1 MYTSIPYYKGFK
13 VYVDGKQTEITK
25 IGDALIGVK
34 LQKGEHDIRIT
45 YFPYGL
51 KLGIILSIFGIAG
64 MIIICKQ
71 NKKYI
76 IK

>member
-1 MYTSIPYYKGFK
+1 MKWK
-13 VYVDGKQTEITK
+13 KDKNDKDGKQTEITK

-51 KLGIILSIFGIAG
+51 KLGIILSVFGIFC
-64 MIIICKQ
+64 IILIVWINTRRLRMVQKG
-71 NKKYI
+71 I
-76 IK
+76 